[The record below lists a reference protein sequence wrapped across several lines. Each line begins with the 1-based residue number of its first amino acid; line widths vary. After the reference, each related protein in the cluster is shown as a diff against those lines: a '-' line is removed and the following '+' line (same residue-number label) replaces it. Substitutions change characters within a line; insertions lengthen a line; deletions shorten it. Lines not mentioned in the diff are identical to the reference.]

1 MASTK
6 TSRQKKAFIFFNC
19 DEEKS
24 ETSMNLFY
32 NKQIYNDTKKART
45 QLLEKLKSEQDAGK
59 IQIDDLAAVEKLV
72 MPASDVRRHRGFP
85 DCLIH
90 KDSAAS

>member
-59 IQIDDLAAVEKLV
+59 IQIDDLAAVEQLV
-72 MPASDVRRHRGFP
+72 MSGDPTQASQHLTFGAIVAFP
-85 DCLIH
+85 IV
-90 KDSAAS
+90 